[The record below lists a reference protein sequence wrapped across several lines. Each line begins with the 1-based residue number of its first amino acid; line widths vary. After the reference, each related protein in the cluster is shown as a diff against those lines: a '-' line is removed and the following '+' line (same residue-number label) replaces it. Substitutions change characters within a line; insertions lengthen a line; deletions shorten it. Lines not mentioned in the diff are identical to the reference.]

1 MSCYS
6 EKEKK
11 EQKTKQTT
19 TTTKNPKP
27 NKPNKTPNQNNNKKI
42 FLILWKKKNPE
53 PFLILR
59 ARAAWHTSLSYPK
72 NFRKGSSAAGQHWE
86 KGWDAGRCYSD
97 SSHFGT

>member
-42 FLILWKKKNPE
+42 FLILWKKKKPRTFSNPSGQS
-53 PFLILR
+53 
-59 ARAAWHTSLSYPK
+59 SLAHIAVLP
-72 NFRKGSSAAGQHWE
+72 
-86 KGWDAGRCYSD
+86 
-97 SSHFGT
+97 